1 MSALEKYQPRGPERL
16 SREELEFIKTSDLIP
31 KAYRGK
37 PADMFAAI
45 LTGRSLGLSDMH
57 ALRSIYVVDGKATIG
72 AELMTSL
79 VRNHGHSIM
88 AEAGDGFCTV
98 TGKRRD
104 NGDTMTVTWT
114 RDMAAKAGL
123 LGKDNWK
130 KYEASMLWARAVS
143 QLCRMLF
150 PDVLTGMIYTPDEA
164 ELTAEERVSE
174 AVGHVQVPPDDS
186 VPDDSASAADQ
197 GSQLTAKVGESPASG
212 SDTPDENPAPAATA
226 ADGEPDAVDANW
238 HDVSET
244 VPHTEDT
251 AQGSVFEEMAQ
262 KVLGPKEPGE

>member
-1 MSALEKYQPRGPERL
+1 MTSLEKYQARTPERL
-16 SREELEFIKTSDLIP
+16 SNDELKFIANSDLIP

-79 VRNHGHSIM
+79 VRNHGHSIT
-88 AEAGDGFCTV
+88 AEAGDGFCRV
-98 TGKRRD
+98 TGTRRD

-114 RDMAAKAGL
+114 IEMAQRANL

-130 KYEASMLWARAVS
+130 KYPESMLWARAVS

-174 AVGHVQVPPDDS
+174 AVGTIQVPPDDS

-197 GSQLTAKVGESPASG
+197 GSQPAAAVDGSPASD
-212 SDTPDENPAPAATA
+212 SLAPKAPEPAATV
-226 ADGEPDAVDANW
+226 ADGEPAEAEW
-238 HDVSET
+238 HDVSQA

-251 AQGSVFEEMAQ
+251 AQASVFEEMAQ